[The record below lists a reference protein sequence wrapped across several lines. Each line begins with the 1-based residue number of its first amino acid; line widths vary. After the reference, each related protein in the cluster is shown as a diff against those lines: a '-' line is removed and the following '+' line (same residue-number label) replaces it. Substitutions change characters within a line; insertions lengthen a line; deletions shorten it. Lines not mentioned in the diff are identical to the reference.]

1 MQTLSILRK
10 LCLIPN
16 FDGDDKGFPLDCY
29 QGFISFSRDDAS
41 AHHGKGT
48 RQLRS
53 HRCFLHIASTALEL
67 PETKQAF
74 QTEGELPAA
83 RKACAEDGSGNMG
96 CAKSD
101 SLWPA

>member
-1 MQTLSILRK
+1 MATIKDFPWIVTKVSY
-10 LCLIPN
+10 LCS
-16 FDGDDKGFPLDCY
+16 G
-29 QGFISFSRDDAS
+29 DDAS

-53 HRCFLHIASTALEL
+53 HRCFLHVASTALGL

-74 QTEGELPAA
+74 QTEVELPAA
-83 RKACAEDGSGNMG
+83 RTACAEDGSGNMG